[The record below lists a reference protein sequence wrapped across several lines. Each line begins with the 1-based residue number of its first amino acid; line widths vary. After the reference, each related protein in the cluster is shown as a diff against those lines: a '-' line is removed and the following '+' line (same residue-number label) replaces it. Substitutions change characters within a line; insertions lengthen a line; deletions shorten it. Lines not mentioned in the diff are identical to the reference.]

1 MYKFLNR
8 WSRKLHRWGAV
19 GFAIPLILVII
30 TGLLLQIKKQW
41 TWVQPP
47 TQKGSFSESKTLSD
61 ANVAVNEILK
71 VAMTDPLAEIS
82 GWKEVDRL
90 DVRPSKGMVKVQ
102 SINGY
107 EVQIDLATMEIMQ
120 SKYRRSDWIE
130 QLHDGSFFGDWA
142 KLSVFLVNGLV
153 LLALW
158 VSGAYL
164 WYLPFLA
171 KSKSKKRK
179 KVMSKADDKSE

>member
-1 MYKFLNR
+1 M
-8 WSRKLHRWGAV
+8 
-19 GFAIPLILVII
+19 
-30 TGLLLQIKKQW
+30 
-41 TWVQPP
+41 
-47 TQKGSFSESKTLSD
+47 
-61 ANVAVNEILK
+61 AVNEILK

-130 QLHDGSFFGDWA
+130 QLHDGSFFRRLGQAVGLPGEWSRIVSIVGFWRLPLVFAVSCKIEIKATEKGD
-142 KLSVFLVNGLV
+142 V
-153 LLALW
+153 
-158 VSGAYL
+158 
-164 WYLPFLA
+164 
-171 KSKSKKRK
+171 
-179 KVMSKADDKSE
+179 

>member
-19 GFAIPLILVII
+19 AFAIPLILVII
-30 TGLLLQIKKQW
+30 TGLLLQVKKQW

-47 TQKGSFSESKTLSD
+47 TQKGSFSDSKKFGD
-61 ANVAVNEILK
+61 ADISMKQILDVAR
-71 VAMTDPLAEIS
+71 TDQNAEIDS
-82 GWKEVDRL
+82 WKKVDRL

-102 SINGY
+102 SKNGY
-107 EVQIDLATMEIMQ
+107 EVQIDLASMEIMQ

-142 KLSVFLVNGLV
+142 KLSVFLINGIV

-158 VSGAYL
+158 ISGAYL

-179 KVMSKADDKSE
+179 QVASENEV

>member
-1 MYKFLNR
+1 MYKFFNR
-8 WSRKLHRWGAV
+8 WSRKLHRWGAFA
-19 GFAIPLILVII
+19 FAIPLILVIV
-30 TGLLLQIKKQW
+30 TGLLLQVKKQW

-47 TQKGSFSESKTLSD
+47 TQKGSFSDDKKFADT
-61 ANVAVNEILK
+61 EISMRQILN
-71 VAMTDPLAEIS
+71 AAIADSNAEIGS
-82 GWKEVDRL
+82 WKEIDRL

-102 SINGY
+102 SKNGY
-107 EVQIDLATMEIMQ
+107 EVQIDLATMEVMQ
-120 SKYRRSDWIE
+120 SEYRRSDWIE

-142 KLSVFLVNGLV
+142 KLSVFLINGIV

-158 VSGAYL
+158 ITGAYL

-179 KVMSKADDKSE
+179 QASEEKP